1 VTRIVIAV
9 GGNALLKED
18 QRGTWSDQLQSA
30 RPVAEAVLALRRE
43 GHQVVLTHGN
53 GPQVGTLMLQHA
65 MGEPQVPGL
74 PLHALGA
81 MTQGELGYL
90 LQTSIGELDPA
101 APTATVLTRVRVDDD
116 DPAFDNPTKPIGP
129 FYTEPDARR
138 LSRERG
144 WVVGEDSGR
153 GWRCMVASPKPVE
166 ILELDAIRV
175 LAESGAIVIAGG
187 GGGIPVSTRGGTLAG
202 MAAVID
208 KDRCS
213 AELGIALGFD
223 VLVLLTA
230 VPRVMVD
237 FGTRWERPLWHMSAA
252 ETRRLLDAGE
262 FPPGSMGPKIES
274 AERFATGGGGVA
286 IITDAES
293 LLPAIHGEDGTR
305 IQSEHEAALL

>member
-1 VTRIVIAV
+1 
-9 GGNALLKED
+9 
-18 QRGTWSDQLQSA
+18 
-30 RPVAEAVLALRRE
+30 
-43 GHQVVLTHGN
+43 VLTHGN

-90 LQTSIGELDPA
+90 LQTSIAETDPSA
-101 APTATVLTRVRVDDD
+101 QTATILTRVRVDDD
-116 DPAFDNPTKPIGP
+116 DPAFDNPTKPVGP
-129 FYTEPDARR
+129 IYSEEDAKR

-166 ILELDAIRV
+166 ILELEAIKV
-175 LAESGAIVIAGG
+175 LAESGEIVIAGG
-187 GGGIPVSTRGGTLAG
+187 GGGIPVSTRGGALSG

-223 VLVLLTA
+223 ILVLLTA
-230 VPRVMVD
+230 VPQVVED
-237 FGTRWERPLWHMSAA
+237 FGTRWARPLSHMSVAQ
-252 ETRRLLDAGE
+252 TRRRLEAGE

-274 AERFATGGGGVA
+274 AERFAASGEGRAA

-293 LLPAIHGEDGTR
+293 LLDAIHGDGGTW
-305 IQSEHEAALL
+305 IQDQAQAVPA

>member
-1 VTRIVIAV
+1 MRIVIAV

-18 QRGTWSDQLQSA
+18 QRGTWADQLESA

-65 MGEPQVPGL
+65 MGEPQVPAL

-81 MTQGELGYL
+81 MTQGILGYL
-90 LQTSIGELDPA
+90 LQTSIGELEPKA
-101 APTATVLTRVRVDDD
+101 STATILTRVRVDDD
-116 DPAFDNPTKPIGP
+116 DPAFDNPTKPVGP
-129 FYTEPDARR
+129 FYTEEEARR
-138 LSRERG
+138 LARERG

-153 GWRCMVASPKPVE
+153 GWRCLVASPKPVE

-175 LAESGAIVIAGG
+175 LAESGSIVIAGG
-187 GGGIPVSTRGGTLAG
+187 GGGIPVSTRDGELSG

-230 VPRVMVD
+230 VPRVVED
-237 FGTRWERPLWHMSAA
+237 FGTRWERPLFHMSAA
-252 ETRRLLDAGE
+252 ETRRRLEAGE

-274 AERFATGGGGVA
+274 AERFATGGGGA
-286 IITDAES
+286 SIITDAQS
-293 LLPAIHGEDGTR
+293 LLAAIRGEDGTW
-305 IQSEHEAALL
+305 IQAEQEAVLL

>member
-1 VTRIVIAV
+1 MIAV

-18 QRGTWSDQLQSA
+18 QRGTWADQLDSA
-30 RPVAEAVLALRRE
+30 RPVAEAVVALCRE
-43 GHQVVLTHGN
+43 GHHVVLTHGN

-65 MGEPQVPGL
+65 MGEPQVPAL

-81 MTQGELGYL
+81 LTQGILGYL
-90 LQTSIGELDPA
+90 LQTSIAEIDPA
-101 APTATVLTRVRVDDD
+101 APTAAILTRVRVDDD
-116 DPAFDNPTKPIGP
+116 DPAFDNPSKPVGP
-129 FYTEPDARR
+129 FYSEGDAQR
-138 LSRERG
+138 LSRDRG

-166 ILELDAIRV
+166 ILELEQIRM
-175 LAESGAIVIAGG
+175 LADGGSIVIAGG
-187 GGGIPVSTRGGTLAG
+187 GGGIPVSTRDGALSG

-223 VLVLLTA
+223 ILVLLTA
-230 VPRVMVD
+230 VPCVVED
-237 FGTRWERPLWHMSAA
+237 FGTRWARPLHRMSVA
-252 ETRRLLDAGE
+252 ETRRRLEAGE

-274 AERFATGGGGVA
+274 AERFATGTGGAA

-293 LLPAIHGEDGTR
+293 LLSAIKGEDGTW
-305 IQSEHEAALL
+305 IEAEQEAALL

>member
-1 VTRIVIAV
+1 MRIVIAV

-18 QRGTWSDQLQSA
+18 QRGTWADQLDSA

-65 MGEPQVPGL
+65 MGEPQVPAL

-81 MTQGELGYL
+81 MTQGILGYL
-90 LQTSIGELDPA
+90 LQTSIGELEPKA
-101 APTATVLTRVRVDDD
+101 STATILTRVRVDDD
-116 DPAFDNPTKPIGP
+116 DPAFENPTKHVGP
-129 FYTEPDARR
+129 FYTEEDAHR
-138 LSRERG
+138 LARERG

-153 GWRCMVASPKPVE
+153 GWRCMVASPKPVD
-166 ILELDAIRV
+166 ILELEAIRV
-175 LAESGAIVIAGG
+175 LAASGSIVIAGG
-187 GGGIPVSTRGGTLAG
+187 GGGIPVSTRDGELSG

-230 VPRVMVD
+230 VPRVVED

-252 ETRRLLDAGE
+252 ETRRRLEAGE
-262 FPPGSMGPKIES
+262 FPAGSMGPKIES
-274 AERFATGGGGVA
+274 AERFVTGGGHA
-286 IITDAES
+286 SIITDADS
-293 LLPAIHGEDGTR
+293 LLAAIKGEDGTW
-305 IQSEHEAALL
+305 IQAEQEAVLL